1 MLGPRMHSQQANGGA
16 RAPVELR
23 RVRKAY
29 EQVADQLRDLIMR
42 GEVKPG
48 NRLPNE
54 ATLSTQMGVSRATIR
69 EALRVL
75 AAQNMIRTTK
85 GATGGSFVM
94 LPTADHISAFLS
106 SNIALLSQAESVS
119 LDEFLELRE
128 YLEVPAARLAAL
140 RHSDADLEQIERA
153 IPEDTRDLGVEDQF
167 VYNKGFHSAIV
178 EACGNT
184 LLLIAAQP
192 VFSVLQTHLRR
203 STLGRR
209 FLSQVVADHRK
220 IAAAIAAGDPDA
232 AEAEMHRHLE
242 FLRPAYRRAWREADE
257 RRQAA
262 L

>member
-1 MLGPRMHSQQANGGA
+1 MG
-16 RAPVELR
+16 APVELR

-29 EQVADQLRDLIMR
+29 EQVADQLRDLIVR

-48 NRLPNE
+48 HRFPNE
-54 ATLSTQMGVSRATIR
+54 ATLSAQMGVSRATVR

-75 AAQNMIRTTK
+75 TAQNMIRTTK

-94 LPTADHISAFLS
+94 LPTADHISAFIG
-106 SNIALLSQAESVS
+106 SNISLLSQAETVS

-128 YLEVPAARLAAL
+128 LLEVPAARLAAQ
-140 RHSDADLEQIERA
+140 RHTAAGLDEIERA
-153 IPEDTRDLGVEDQF
+153 IPHDTRDLGVEDQF

-209 FLSQVVADHRK
+209 FLNQVIADHRR
-220 IAAAIAAGDPDA
+220 IAAAIAAGDADA
-232 AEAEMHRHLE
+232 AESEMHDHLE
-242 FLRPAYRRAWREADE
+242 FLRPAYRRAWKEASE